1 MLAPE
6 QRIAVDEAI
15 RAQTLNAA
23 WQVQLER
30 EIGSLEVGKRADL
43 VVLSA
48 NPRKVDPDEIGAIEV
63 RTTFLGG
70 RQTFG
75 ESLA

>member
-30 EIGSLEVGKRADL
+30 EIGSLEGGKRADL

-63 RTTFLGG
+63 RATFLGG
-70 RQTFG
+70 RQTSG